1 MSISNTQQRVKAEK
15 YNASHDRTF
24 SRRSSKLP
32 DGKYV
37 WREGKL
43 VPKNEFNVMFIP
55 APPAGIDE
63 YTQFIDKVQL
73 QMLGAR
79 G

>member
-15 YNASHDRTF
+15 YNTSHDRTF

-32 DGKYV
+32 NGKYV
-37 WREGKL
+37 WKGGKL
-43 VPKNEFNVMFIP
+43 VPKNELTVMFIP
-55 APPAGIDE
+55 APPSGIDA